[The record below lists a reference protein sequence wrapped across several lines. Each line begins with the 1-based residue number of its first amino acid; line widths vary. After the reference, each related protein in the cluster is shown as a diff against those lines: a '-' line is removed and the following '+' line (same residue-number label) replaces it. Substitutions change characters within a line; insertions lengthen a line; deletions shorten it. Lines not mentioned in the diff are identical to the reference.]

1 MLHRSNRGWLGSWLS
16 AAVAIALTASPSPAQ
31 QKPGPPPDDP
41 GDELVFR
48 SDTRLVVLYLGVFDK
63 SGRVATSVTKDSIK
77 VFENEVEQPI
87 RVFRRED
94 VPVSLGI
101 VIDNSGS
108 MRDKRQKVEAAAIKL
123 VKAVK
128 KTDEIFIVN
137 FNDDAF
143 LDQPFT
149 NDLSKLEEGV
159 ARIDSRGGTAM
170 RDALSMS
177 IDHVKAEG
185 KRDKKVLLVIT
196 DGNDTTSVGI
206 TLEKLVEKAQ
216 RSGVLIYCIGILGQE
231 ERRDA
236 KRAQRAMET
245 LTKASGGV
253 AYFPLTVEEVDSI
266 AEQVA
271 ADIRNQYVLAY
282 SPTNQNLDGTYRR
295 IKVTSGKLSIRTRT
309 GYYATPEAPVR
320 RSASQAPAQ

>member
-1 MLHRSNRGWLGSWLS
+1 
-16 AAVAIALTASPSPAQ
+16 
-31 QKPGPPPDDP
+31 
-41 GDELVFR
+41 
-48 SDTRLVVLYLGVFDK
+48 
-63 SGRVATSVTKDSIK
+63 
-77 VFENEVEQPI
+77 
-87 RVFRRED
+87 
-94 VPVSLGI
+94 
-101 VIDNSGS
+101 
-108 MRDKRQKVEAAAIKL
+108 
-123 VKAVK
+123 
-128 KTDEIFIVN
+128 
-137 FNDDAF
+137 
-143 LDQPFT
+143 
-149 NDLSKLEEGV
+149 
-159 ARIDSRGGTAM
+159 M

-295 IKVTSGKLSIRTRT
+295 IKVTSGKLNIRTRT

>member
-1 MLHRSNRGWLGSWLS
+1 MLLRSKFGWRE
-16 AAVAIALTASPSPAQ
+16 AVAVAAAIAAFGVHSLSAQ
-31 QKPGPPPDDP
+31 QKPGPPPPPDGGED
-41 GDELVFR
+41 LVFR
-48 SDTRLVVLYLGVFDK
+48 SDTRLVVLYLGIFEK
-63 SGRVATSVTKDSIK
+63 SGRVAGNVGKDALK
-77 VFENEVEQPI
+77 VFENDVEQPI
-87 RVFRRED
+87 RIFRRED
-94 VPVSLGI
+94 VPISLGL

-108 MRDKRQKVEAAAIKL
+108 MRDKRPKVEAAAVKL

-128 KTDEIFIVN
+128 KIDETFIVN

-143 LDQPFT
+143 LDVPFT

-196 DGNDTTSVGI
+196 DGNDTTSTGV

-231 ERRDA
+231 EKRDA
-236 KRAQRAMET
+236 KRAQRAMEA
-245 LTKASGGV
+245 LTKSSGGV
-253 AYFPLTVEEVDSI
+253 AYFPTTVEEVDSL

-282 SPTNQNLDGTYRR
+282 SPVNQNLDGTYRR
-295 IKVTSGKLSIRTRT
+295 IKVTSGKLNIRTRT

-320 RSASQAPAQ
+320 RSAAQ

>member
-1 MLHRSNRGWLGSWLS
+1 MRLRSSLIVPVLS
-16 AAVAIALTASPSPAQ
+16 AAIAAQTGAFAQAPSKPPA
-31 QKPGPPPDDP
+31 
-41 GDELVFR
+41 GDQEDLVFR
-48 SDTRLVVLYLGVFDK
+48 SDTRLVVLYLGIFEK
-63 SGRVATSVTKDSIK
+63 SGRVATGLNRESIK

-94 VPVSLGI
+94 VPISLGI

-108 MRDKRQKVEAAAIKL
+108 MRDKRQKVEAAAIRL

-128 KTDEIFIVN
+128 RVDETFIVN

-143 LDQPFT
+143 LDVVFT
-149 NDLSKLEEGV
+149 NDLNKLEEGV

-196 DGNDTTSVGI
+196 DGNDTTSMGI

-216 RSGVLIYCIGILGQE
+216 RSGVLIYCIGILSQE
-231 ERRDA
+231 EKRDA
-236 KRAQRAMET
+236 KRAQRAMES
-245 LTKASGGV
+245 LAKSSGGV
-253 AYFPLTVEEVDSI
+253 AYFPATLEEVESLAD
-266 AEQVA
+266 QVA

-282 SPTNQNLDGTYRR
+282 SPTNQNLDGTFRR
-295 IKVTSGKLSIRTRT
+295 IKVTAGKLSVRTRS

-320 RSASQAPAQ
+320 RSSNQQDLPRN